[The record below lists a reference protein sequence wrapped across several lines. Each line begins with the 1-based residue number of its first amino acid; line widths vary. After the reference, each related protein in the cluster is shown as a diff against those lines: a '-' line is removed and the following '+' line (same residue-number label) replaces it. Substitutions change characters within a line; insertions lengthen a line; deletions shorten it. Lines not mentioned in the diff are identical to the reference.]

1 MTILQ
6 AQEIVKRTQY
16 GPSGKKKGQLFL
28 HDVLRDVIPH
38 SELRIPHSGAS
49 GCSPAEIMIICT
61 PIEGARERN
70 ER

>member
-28 HDVLRDVIPH
+28 HDFLRDVIPH
-38 SELRIPHSGAS
+38 SPFGGFRLQPRGNYDNLHSNRG
-49 GCSPAEIMIICT
+49 GK
-61 PIEGARERN
+61 GKK
-70 ER
+70 